1 MLPPTI
7 LPAISDDKGTLVSR
21 RVWSKRILALAALS
35 SAWCMPA
42 AAMARRAPP
51 ACYRPALEVRRP
63 TQAALLAVARAGQRL
78 VAAGEHGLIIVSDD
92 AGLNWTQARVP
103 VSVSLTS
110 LRFADALRGWAVG
123 NMGVVLCTLDG
134 GQTWERVLD
143 GAVAAEL
150 TLTAAHA
157 LLQANPAVPAA
168 DATAQIEEAQ
178 RLVSEGADKPFLHI
192 AQRADGSLLAVGAYG
207 LAFESR
213 DDGRN
218 WAPRMRH
225 LPNPEG
231 MSYYGLAQRG
241 SEQFLFG
248 EQGLLLRAESPAGPF
263 VAQDSPSTGS
273 LFGALVLREGPLL
286 LMGLRGKV
294 FRSAERGA
302 PWTTVDTPV
311 DASLFAGVQLDDG
324 MVVLVGA
331 AGQLLISRSYG
342 QHFWPPDQLATR
354 FPFTGIAAAPD
365 GALILVGQRG
375 LVRVDATMLR
385 TAREPHW
392 NAVSISESAAKTTK
406 P

>member
-1 MLPPTI
+1 MIPPTI
-7 LPAISDDKGTLVSR
+7 LPATLDDKDLLVSR
-21 RVWSKRILALAALS
+21 RAWGKRILALTTLGS
-35 SAWCMPA
+35 VWCTPA
-42 AAMARRAPP
+42 AAARRAPP
-51 ACYRPALEVRRP
+51 VCYRPALEVRHP

-78 VAAGEHGLIIVSDD
+78 VAVGEHGLAIVSDD
-92 AGLNWTQARVP
+92 AGHKWTQTRVP
-103 VSVSLTS
+103 VSVTLTS
-110 LRFADALRGWAVG
+110 LQFADALRGWAVG
-123 NMGVVLCTLDG
+123 NMGVVLRTLDG

-143 GAVAAEL
+143 GSTAAEL
-150 TLTAAHA
+150 ALTAAHA
-157 LLQANPAVPAA
+157 LHQANPAGQAA
-168 DATAQIEEAQ
+168 DTTALIEDAQ

-192 AQRADGSLLAVGAYG
+192 ALRADGSLLAIGAYG

-248 EQGLLLRAESPAGPF
+248 EQGLLLRAESPTGPF
-263 VAQDSPSTGS
+263 MAQDSPSTGS
-273 LFGALVLREGPLL
+273 LFGAVTLREGPLL

-302 PWTTVDTPV
+302 PWTTVLTPV
-311 DASLFAGVQLDDG
+311 DASLFAGVQLGDG

-331 AGQLLISRSYG
+331 AGQLLISRSHG

-375 LVRVDATMLR
+375 LLRVDAAALR
-385 TAREPHW
+385 TTREPHW
-392 NAVSISESAAKTTK
+392 NTASASESAAKTTK